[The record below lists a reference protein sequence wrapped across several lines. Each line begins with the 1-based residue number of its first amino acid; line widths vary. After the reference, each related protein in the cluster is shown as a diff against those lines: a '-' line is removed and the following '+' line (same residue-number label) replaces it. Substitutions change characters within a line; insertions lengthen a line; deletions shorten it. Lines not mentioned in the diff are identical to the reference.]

1 MVVLNSKVLKCI
13 FVSTKLP
20 LVCLR
25 QTGQW
30 SVVLLPLKNSGS
42 ASITLKVLW
51 LKRIGVCLVSL
62 VAFQNQAQPGG
73 SQGVKW
79 CVVCVAVPAPVRNL
93 FLCRYLPPP
102 LLATLGVS
110 KNKSSIYDGTLRMT
124 QEARPSTQDISCSPL
139 GQCDMVLLTPSRPNR
154 SPSPLPGS
162 IDP

>member
-1 MVVLNSKVLKCI
+1 MHLCLHQAATCLFAADWCWSLVLPPKKI
-13 FVSTKLP
+13 H
-20 LVCLR
+20 
-25 QTGQW
+25 GI
-30 SVVLLPLKNSGS
+30 

-51 LKRIGVCLVSL
+51 LKKGFEFALLAWFFSK
-62 VAFQNQAQPGG
+62 NQAQPGG
-73 SQGVKW
+73 SQWVKW

>member
-25 QTGQW
+25 QTGHW
-30 SVVLLPLKNSGS
+30 SCLPNKFRFCEYYLKG
-42 ASITLKVLW
+42 ALAQ
-51 LKRIGVCLVSL
+51 KRIGVCLVSL

-139 GQCDMVLLTPSRPNR
+139 GQCNMVLLTPSRPNR

>member
-51 LKRIGVCLVSL
+51 LKKGLEF
-62 VAFQNQAQPGG
+62 A
-73 SQGVKW
+73 
-79 CVVCVAVPAPVRNL
+79 
-93 FLCRYLPPP
+93 
-102 LLATLGVS
+102 LLAWLFSRIRPRWEPWADMVCCVCC
-110 KNKSSIYDGTLRMT
+110 SSSSCQEPVFMPLPAAAAARNTWRQQKQEQYLRWNFENDPGSET
-124 QEARPSTQDISCSPL
+124 IHTGYFLPPL